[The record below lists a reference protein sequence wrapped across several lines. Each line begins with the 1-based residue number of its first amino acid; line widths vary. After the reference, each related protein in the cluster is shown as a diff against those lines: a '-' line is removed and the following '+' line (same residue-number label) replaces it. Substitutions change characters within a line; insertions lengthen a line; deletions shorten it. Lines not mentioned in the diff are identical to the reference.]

1 VPNLGTEEDLS
12 DLNGASS
19 GVRLPRVGFV
29 VKLEPSD
36 RDTQA
41 MYDEFEQL
49 VRTQFVPNLPETE
62 VTIDQDKVSLNC
74 RFSCREAIDVP
85 QTGPLKTSTRMIYGP
100 CLFPLLTHMTRPRM
114 VGLIVHGNPTLDK
127 APYPPTIASLTARAY
142 SAKVLNRFIC
152 RKGSLRCLEAG
163 VSINRTAMWL

>member
-1 VPNLGTEEDLS
+1 MPNLGTEEDLS

-29 VKLEPSD
+29 VKLEPCD

-62 VTIDQDKVSLNC
+62 VTTDQDKVSLKC

-85 QTGPLKTSTRMIYGP
+85 QTG
-100 CLFPLLTHMTRPRM
+100 H
-114 VGLIVHGNPTLDK
+114 
-127 APYPPTIASLTARAY
+127 
-142 SAKVLNRFIC
+142 
-152 RKGSLRCLEAG
+152 
-163 VSINRTAMWL
+163 